1 MISGHNAYV
10 ILHCLES
17 TGLLLKS
24 LSETE
29 SGILEEEKRIRRK
42 KLTRRILDEES
53 NGLFYAKVAYG
64 DGSSEF
70 DVFRRLYDA
79 FSDADID
86 DDNLYIEVQRGIA
99 KLIESDSVP

>member
-1 MISGHNAYV
+1 M
-10 ILHCLES
+10 
-17 TGLLLKS
+17 
-24 LSETE
+24 
-29 SGILEEEKRIRRK
+29 
-42 KLTRRILDEES
+42 TRRILDEES

-70 DVFRRLYDA
+70 VVFRRLYDA